1 MMKESL
7 LYKVMSAIHTIFFV
21 SILSFGITFLS
32 GTLLMIPSIA
42 AAFVIGRMIIYN
54 EFDINESIIKS
65 FFREFK
71 KALCLL
77 RFLPVNLIMLFNI
90 VGIIVAVKLDM
101 TMYAVLCLVIIAI
114 LLTMIFYIAGF
125 YVFIAN
131 KMTLVEVAFCM
142 FYKPTLLIPLFSAM
156 VIFIFFFQVLIAG
169 ILLVSGF
176 IFIFV
181 IELVVFLHM
190 LYYKQL
196 NGIEEEGE
204 YAQLVKYAMEKYTNL
219 ETKQK
224 K

>member
-1 MMKESL
+1 MMKESM
-7 LYKVMSAIHTIFFV
+7 LYKVMSAIHTILFV
-21 SILSFGITFLS
+21 SILCFGITLIS

-54 EFDINESIIKS
+54 EFDINDSLIKN

-101 TMYAVLCLVIIAI
+101 TMYAVLCLVIIAL

-125 YVFIAN
+125 YVFVAR

-142 FYKPTLLIPLFSAM
+142 FYKPTLLIPLFSGM
-156 VIFIFFFQVLIAG
+156 VIFTFFFQGLIAK

-176 IFIFV
+176 VFLFL
-181 IELVVFLHM
+181 IEIVVFLHM

-204 YAQLVKYAMEKYTNL
+204 YAGLVKYAMEKCSNL
-219 ETKQK
+219 KTTQK

>member
-1 MMKESL
+1 M
-7 LYKVMSAIHTIFFV
+7 
-21 SILSFGITFLS
+21 
-32 GTLLMIPSIA
+32 
-42 AAFVIGRMIIYN
+42 
-54 EFDINESIIKS
+54 
-65 FFREFK
+65 
-71 KALCLL
+71 
-77 RFLPVNLIMLFNI
+77 
-90 VGIIVAVKLDM
+90 VAVKLEM
-101 TMYAVLCLVIIAI
+101 TMYAVLCLVIIAL

-156 VIFIFFFQVLIAG
+156 VIFTFFFQGLIVK
-169 ILLVSGF
+169 ILLASGF
-176 IFIFV
+176 IFLFI

-204 YAQLVKYAMEKYTNL
+204 YAQLVKYAMGKCANL
-219 ETKQK
+219 EITQK

>member
-7 LYKVMSAIHTIFFV
+7 LYKVMSAIHVILFV
-21 SILSFGITFLS
+21 SVLCFGITLLS

-42 AAFVIGRMIIYN
+42 AAFVTGRMIIYN
-54 EFDINESIIKS
+54 EFDINDSIIKS

-77 RFLPVNLIMLFNI
+77 RFIPVNLILLFNI
-90 VGIIVAVKLDM
+90 VGIMVAVKLEM
-101 TMYAVLCLVIIAI
+101 TMYAVLCLVIIAL

-156 VIFIFFFQVLIAG
+156 VIFTFFFQGLIVK
-169 ILLVSGF
+169 ILLASGF
-176 IFIFV
+176 IFLFI

-204 YAQLVKYAMEKYTNL
+204 YAQLVKYAMGKCANL
-219 ETKQK
+219 EITQK